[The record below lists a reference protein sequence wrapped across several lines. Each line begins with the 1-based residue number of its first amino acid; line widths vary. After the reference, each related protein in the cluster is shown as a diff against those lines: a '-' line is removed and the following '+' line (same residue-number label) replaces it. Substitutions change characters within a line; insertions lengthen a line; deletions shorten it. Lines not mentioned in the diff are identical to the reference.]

1 MNSQQTKLAVDAAVR
16 GAAANATA
24 AGATAAGATA
34 ATPMNWRIFSWN
46 VNGLRAV
53 LRKGAL
59 QEFLAAEQPD
69 ILCLQE
75 IKMQPGQV
83 ELDLPDY
90 QEFWHSAQ
98 RPGYAGT
105 AILSKIPPLHT
116 FLNFDALTRPE
127 ADQLYAAPHS
137 TSARADA
144 APNEAD
150 ADSTRADAAPSTA
163 GTKPTATSAAPSALT
178 FAQRWHALQDD
189 GYGNLLSEGRIL
201 TAEFT
206 DFYLV
211 TVYTPNAKP
220 DLSRLNLRE
229 QLWDPAFCEYLQ
241 LLARHKPVLTCGD
254 FNAAHTE
261 IDLARPKQNRTHA
274 GFTDAE
280 RQGVT
285 NLLAAGFIDTF
296 RQLHPEAQ
304 RYTWWSHWGQARA
317 HNVGW
322 RIDYFFL
329 SNAARSALQDA
340 EIYEAQMGSDHC
352 PISVTLNWA
361 KSTETQSVA
370 DKQATRN
377 KAKAGDQATPD
388 QETPDQATPGQETS
402 GQAKSSNQTPPDGA
416 EVA

>member
-1 MNSQQTKLAVDAAVR
+1 
-16 GAAANATA
+16 
-24 AGATAAGATA
+24 
-34 ATPMNWRIFSWN
+34 MNWRIFSWN

-69 ILCLQE
+69 VLCLQE

-105 AILSKIPPLHT
+105 AIFSKIPPLHT
-116 FLNFDALTRPE
+116 FPNFDALTRPE
-127 ADQLYAAPHS
+127 ADRLYA
-137 TSARADA
+137 T
-144 APNEAD
+144 
-150 ADSTRADAAPSTA
+150 
-163 GTKPTATSAAPSALT
+163 PSALT

-189 GYGNLLSEGRIL
+189 GYGDLLSEGRVL
-201 TAEFT
+201 TAEFA

-220 DLSRLNLRE
+220 DLSRLKLRE

-241 LLARHKPVLTCGD
+241 FLAHHKPVLTCGD

-285 NLLAAGFIDTF
+285 NLLAAGFTDTF

-329 SNAARSALQDA
+329 SSVARSALQSA

-352 PISVTLNWA
+352 PISVTLNWT
-361 KSTETQSVA
+361 KSAETQSVA
-370 DKQATRN
+370 GKQATHN
-377 KAKAGDQATPD
+377 KAKAGDQATLD
-388 QETPDQATPGQETS
+388 QETPDQAKT
-402 GQAKSSNQTPPDGA
+402 SNQTSPDDA

>member
-1 MNSQQTKLAVDAAVR
+1 MSGQQTKLTLEVAESGVAKNAVASSAATGAAV
-16 GAAANATA
+16 
-24 AGATAAGATA
+24 

-105 AILSKIPPLHT
+105 AIFSKIPPLHT
-116 FLNFDALTRPE
+116 FPNFDALARPE
-127 ADQLYAAPHS
+127 ADRLYATPSEAS
-137 TSARADA
+137 TGSAKASAKPDA
-144 APNEAD
+144 AD
-150 ADSTRADAAPSTA
+150 
-163 GTKPTATSAAPSALT
+163 AAPSALT

-189 GYGNLLSEGRIL
+189 GYGDLLSEGRIL
-201 TAEFT
+201 TAEFA

-220 DLSRLNLRE
+220 DLSRLKLRE

-280 RQGVT
+280 RQGIT
-285 NLLAAGFIDTF
+285 NLLAAGFTDTF

-329 SNAARSALQDA
+329 SNAARSALQSA

-361 KSTETQSVA
+361 KSAETQSVTPG
-370 DKQATRN
+370 QE
-377 KAKAGDQATPD
+377 TPD
-388 QETPDQATPGQETS
+388 QETPGQETPGQ
-402 GQAKSSNQTPPDGA
+402 AKTSNQTPLDGA

>member
-1 MNSQQTKLAVDAAVR
+1 MSGQQTKLTLEAEESRVAKNAVASSAATGAAV
-16 GAAANATA
+16 
-24 AGATAAGATA
+24 

-59 QEFLAAEQPD
+59 QEFLATEQPD
-69 ILCLQE
+69 VLCLQE

-105 AILSKIPPLHT
+105 AIFSKIPPLHT
-116 FLNFDALTRPE
+116 FPNFDALARPG
-127 ADQLYAAPHS
+127 ADQLYAAPHLTSAQASATLDAGS
-137 TSARADA
+137 TDSARASAKPA
-144 APNEAD
+144 AADVTPSEASTGSAKASAKPAA
-150 ADSTRADAAPSTA
+150 AD
-163 GTKPTATSAAPSALT
+163 AAPSALT

-189 GYGNLLSEGRIL
+189 GYGDLLSEGRIL
-201 TAEFT
+201 TAEFA

-220 DLSRLNLRE
+220 DLSRLKLRE

-285 NLLAAGFIDTF
+285 NLLAAGFTDTF

-329 SNAARSALQDA
+329 SSAARSALQSA
-340 EIYEAQMGSDHC
+340 AIYEAQMGSDHC

-361 KSTETQSVA
+361 KSAETQSV
-370 DKQATRN
+370 
-377 KAKAGDQATPD
+377 TPG
-388 QETPDQATPGQETS
+388 QETPDQEAPGQETP
-402 GQAKSSNQTPPDGA
+402 GQAKTSNQTPLDSA

>member
-1 MNSQQTKLAVDAAVR
+1 
-16 GAAANATA
+16 
-24 AGATAAGATA
+24 
-34 ATPMNWRIFSWN
+34 MNWRIFSWN

-69 ILCLQE
+69 VLCLQE

-105 AILSKIPPLHT
+105 AIFSKIPPLHT
-116 FLNFDALTRPE
+116 FPNFYALTRPE
-127 ADQLYAAPHS
+127 ADQLYAAPSNAGANSAKAS
-137 TSARADA
+137 TEPAAAD
-144 APNEAD
+144 
-150 ADSTRADAAPSTA
+150 
-163 GTKPTATSAAPSALT
+163 AAPSALT

-189 GYGNLLSEGRIL
+189 GYGDLLSEGRVL
-201 TAEFT
+201 TAEFA

-220 DLSRLNLRE
+220 DLSRLKLRE

-285 NLLAAGFIDTF
+285 NLLAAGFTDTF

-329 SNAARSALQDA
+329 SSVARSALQSA

-352 PISVTLNWA
+352 PISVTLNWT
-361 KSTETQSVA
+361 KSAETQSVA
-370 DKQATRN
+370 DKQATHS
-377 KAKAGDQATPD
+377 KAKTGDQATLD
-388 QETPDQATPGQETS
+388 ST
-402 GQAKSSNQTPPDGA
+402 

>member
-1 MNSQQTKLAVDAAVR
+1 MSGQQTKLTLEAAKSGVAKNAVASSAATGAAV
-16 GAAANATA
+16 
-24 AGATAAGATA
+24 

-105 AILSKIPPLHT
+105 AIFSKIPPLRT
-116 FLNFDALTRPE
+116 FPNFDALARPG
-127 ADQLYAAPHS
+127 ADQLYS
-137 TSARADA
+137 
-144 APNEAD
+144 
-150 ADSTRADAAPSTA
+150 APSEASTGSVKA
-163 GTKPTATSAAPSALT
+163 SAKPAATNAAPSALT
-178 FAQRWHALQDD
+178 FTQRWHALQDD
-189 GYGNLLSEGRIL
+189 GYGDLLSEGRVL
-201 TAEFT
+201 TAEFA

-211 TVYTPNAKP
+211 TVYAPNAKP
-220 DLSRLNLRE
+220 DLSRLKLRE

-285 NLLAAGFIDTF
+285 NLLAAGFTDTF

-329 SNAARSALQDA
+329 SSVARSALQSA

-352 PISVTLNWA
+352 PISVTLNWENSA
-361 KSTETQSVA
+361 ETQSVA
-370 DKQATRN
+370 GKQATHS
-377 KAKAGDQATPD
+377 KAKTGDQATRD
-388 QETPDQATPGQETS
+388 KAKTGDQATRDS
-402 GQAKSSNQTPPDGA
+402 A

>member
-1 MNSQQTKLAVDAAVR
+1 MSGQQTKLTLEAAESGVAKNAVASSAATGAAV
-16 GAAANATA
+16 
-24 AGATAAGATA
+24 

-83 ELDLPDY
+83 ELDLPNY

-105 AILSKIPPLHT
+105 AIFSKIPPLHT
-116 FLNFDALTRPE
+116 FPNFDALARPE
-127 ADQLYAAPHS
+127 ADRLYAAPSEAS
-137 TSARADA
+137 TGSAKASAKPATAD
-144 APNEAD
+144 
-150 ADSTRADAAPSTA
+150 
-163 GTKPTATSAAPSALT
+163 AAPSALT

-189 GYGNLLSEGRIL
+189 GYGDLLSEGRIL
-201 TAEFT
+201 TAEFA

-220 DLSRLNLRE
+220 DLSRLKLRE

-280 RQGVT
+280 RQGIT
-285 NLLAAGFIDTF
+285 NLLAAGFTDTF

-329 SNAARSALQDA
+329 SNAARSALQSA
-340 EIYEAQMGSDHC
+340 EIYETQMGSDHC

-361 KSTETQSVA
+361 KSAETQSVA
-370 DKQATRN
+370 GKQVTHS
-377 KAKAGDQATPD
+377 KAKTGDQATRD
-388 QETPDQATPGQETS
+388 S
-402 GQAKSSNQTPPDGA
+402 A